1 MASRKLSTRVSTSE
15 QTCVIDCVQ
24 LDSLAVLKIVKH
36 CHEEGAGT
44 TDVAQ
49 GVLLGLVVD
58 NQLEVTNCFPF
69 PRHSEDEDFDEME
82 YQMEMMRHL
91 RQVNIDHLHVGW
103 YQSTYYGGFLN
114 KALLDSQ
121 FSYQSSIEESV
132 VLIYDPLKTSRGFL
146 SIKAYRLSPVA
157 MQMYKDGDF
166 TTDSVKTN
174 KLSFEN
180 MFDEIPVVIKTSQL
194 CNALLCELSEMIPEH
209 QGNQYLDLG
218 TATGFVKSMRS
229 LMDSVEELTQETNK
243 VLNHQRQVVKQQQAK
258 QQFLQKRAQENAAR
272 LSRGEPPL
280 PEDEVNKLFKPIPP
294 PGRLDSLL
302 LSGQISSY
310 CNQISQFSTQSI
322 GKLFVAEAL
331 QPNKAP

>member
-1 MASRKLSTRVSTSE
+1 V
-15 QTCVIDCVQ
+15 
-24 LDSLAVLKIVKH
+24 
-36 CHEEGAGT
+36 GT

-69 PRHSEDEDFDEME
+69 PRHTEEEDFDEME

-132 VLIYDPLKTSRGFL
+132 VLIYDPLKTARGFL
-146 SIKAYRLSPVA
+146 SIKAYRLSATA

-166 TTDSVKTN
+166 SSESIKTN
-174 KLSFEN
+174 KLSFES
-180 MFDEIPVVIKTSQL
+180 MFDEIPVIVKNSHL
-194 CNALLCELSEMIPEH
+194 CNALLCELTEMIPDH

-218 TATGFVKSMRS
+218 AASGIVKSLRS
-229 LMDSVEELTQETNK
+229 LMDSVDELSQEANK
-243 VLNHQRQVVKQQQAK
+243 VLNHQRQVLKQTQAK
-258 QQFLQKRAQENAAR
+258 SQFLQKRGAENAAR
-272 LSRGEPPL
+272 VARGEPAL
-280 PEDEVNKLFKPIPP
+280 PEDDMNKLFKTIPAP
-294 PGRLDSLL
+294 SRLDSLL
-302 LSGQISSY
+302 VSGQIASY
-310 CNQISQFSTQSI
+310 CNQVSQFATQSV

-331 QPNKAP
+331 QPKTTP